1 MPYRSIVII
10 GAGRS
15 GMSAALG
22 LQDKGIAVFSP
33 PPCRGHGD
41 EKTTLVWR

>member
-33 PPCRGHGD
+33 PTCRQHGD